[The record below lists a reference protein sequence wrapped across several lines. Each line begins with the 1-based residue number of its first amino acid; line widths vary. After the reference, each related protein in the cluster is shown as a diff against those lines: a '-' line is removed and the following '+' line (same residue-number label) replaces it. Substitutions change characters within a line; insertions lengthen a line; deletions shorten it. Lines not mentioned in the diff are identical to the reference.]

1 MKRRVV
7 LGFYALALGLFLFSG
22 ASVMRLLAGGEKD
35 DAYQQLELFA
45 RVLERVRRDHVD
57 GEKITYRD
65 LVQGALKGML
75 ATLDPHSE
83 FMEATKYDDL
93 KQDTEGTYGGV
104 GLQVHAKDGAL
115 VVISPMEDTPAFEAG
130 ILPQDR
136 IVKIDGKT
144 TERMNQAD
152 AVVSLRGASGTKVVL
167 TVQRPGQSEA
177 RDINLTRADI
187 RVYSA
192 KDIDNRRAF
201 PVGPDK
207 IGYVRLTQFAE
218 HTAEELEEALKLLES
233 KGVEALVLDL
243 RGNPGGLLDQAV
255 AVCEKFVERNQLIV
269 STEGRSASSN
279 TRRLALSRGKVRRFP
294 MAILVNGGSASA
306 AEIVSGCLQD
316 LKRAVLVGEQTFGK
330 GSVQSILPLSDGSA
344 LRLTTAKY
352 YTPSHR
358 VIHEKGLAPDIEVPM
373 SEDEEAAVQLRRMPG
388 GKTNLED
395 ALKGFDPAR
404 RQAVRELA
412 LADRDAQLERALDL
426 LKGIGM
432 FGKRAAAATGKTNAP
447 AKVQ

>member
-1 MKRRVV
+1 
-7 LGFYALALGLFLFSG
+7 
-22 ASVMRLLAGGEKD
+22 
-35 DAYQQLELFA
+35 
-45 RVLERVRRDHVD
+45 
-57 GEKITYRD
+57 
-65 LVQGALKGML
+65 
-75 ATLDPHSE
+75 
-83 FMEATKYDDL
+83 MEATKYDDL

-104 GLQVHAKDGAL
+104 GLQVQAKDGAL

-177 RDINLTRADI
+177 RDITLTRADI

-294 MAILVNGGSASA
+294 MAILINGGSASA

-412 LADRDAQLERALDL
+412 LADRDAQLERAVDL

-432 FGKRAAAATGKTNAP
+432 FGKRAAAANSKTNAP